1 MKTSDFDYRYPETLV
16 GLGTSAQGPDSRLLC
31 VSRSR
36 NEISHHQVG
45 DLTELLSSSDVL
57 VINTTKVIP
66 ARFKMRKLSGELLEG
81 LWVGSRESEPLCW
94 LKGKLKAGDRLQFDQ
109 LGEIKIKERSGR
121 EALLE
126 TSLPSFVQWLKKNG
140 LPPLPPYIRQARQA
154 QNLEESFL
162 SDSEYYQSIFA
173 KSENGYSVAA
183 PTASLHF
190 NEALFDQLK
199 AKGVEVLEVVL
210 NVGIGTFAGIEVED
224 ISEHQMHAEM
234 VEISPDVWRQI
245 KQKREAGSKIVAL
258 GTTAMRAL
266 ESAAALPDEKLLES
280 SFETRLFIS
289 PGFQFQIVDK
299 LITNFHQPRSSLLVL
314 VASFMEPGK
323 ESLEGNWR
331 RAYNEAIERSYRL
344 FSFGDAMLIE

>member
-1 MKTSDFDYRYPETLV
+1 MKTSDFNYRYPETLV
-16 GLGTSAQGPDSRLLC
+16 GLGASAQGPDSRLLRF
-31 VSRSR
+31 SRAR
-36 NEISHHQVG
+36 NEISHHRVE
-45 DLTELLSSSDVL
+45 DLTTLLSSSDVL

-66 ARFKMRKLSGELLEG
+66 ARFKMRKSSGELLEG
-81 LWVGSRESEPLCW
+81 LWVGSRGSEPLCW
-94 LKGKLKAGDRLQFDQ
+94 LKGKLKAGDVLVFEQ
-109 LGEIKIKERSGR
+109 LGELKIKERSGR

-126 TSLPSFVQWLKKNG
+126 VSLPAFVEWLKKNG

-154 QNLEESFL
+154 QKLEESFL
-162 SDSEYYQSIFA
+162 SDAEYYQSIFA

-190 NEALFDQLK
+190 NEDLLNRIK
-199 AKGVEVLEVVL
+199 KKGVQVYEVVL

-224 ISEHQMHAEM
+224 LSEHQMHAET
-234 VEISPDVWRQI
+234 VEISPHVWTQI
-245 KQKREAGSKIVAL
+245 KQKKQEASKIVAL

-266 ESAAALPDEKLLES
+266 ESAAALEDERLLES
-280 SFETRLFIS
+280 SFETSLFIS

-323 ESLEGNWR
+323 EVVEGSWR
-331 RAYNEAIERSYRL
+331 RAYDEAIEKSYRL
-344 FSFGDAMLIE
+344 FSFGDAMLVE